1 MSFSFIQ
8 DPEQRAKAEATH
20 KASMESI
27 TASIEAKVAE
37 ATTGLKTKN
46 EELLNEKKK
55 IADTLKNFENLD
67 PTAAR
72 EALKFLE
79 ENEDARLIKDG
90 KIEELLVKKTSTLK
104 TQHEEEA
111 NRLKLELEKAKNEG
125 VTYKSKFESKVIAD
139 ALREEAILQGV
150 VPEALSDVVLRGN
163 SIFTLDDKT
172 ALEARDKDG
181 KLVKT
186 ADDLVLTPQKWI
198 ESLKITS
205 PHYWPGSKGAKAFSG
220 DTDSTEYTVALAN
233 AAKKG
238 DMVAYRALRDKKK
251 KK

>member
-1 MSFSFIQ
+1 MPFSFIT
-8 DPEQRAKAEATH
+8 DPEQRSKAEAAH
-20 KASMESI
+20 KASMEAI
-27 TASIEAKVAE
+27 TLSIETKVAE

-90 KIEELLVKKTSTLK
+90 KIDELLAKKTSSLK
-104 TQHEEEA
+104 TKHEEEA
-111 NRLKLELEKAKNEG
+111 KALMIELEKSKKEG
-125 VTYKSKFESKVIAD
+125 STYKTQFQTKVIED
-139 ALREEAILQGV
+139 ALREEAIKQGV
-150 VPEALSDVVLRGN
+150 IPEALSDVILRGR
-163 SIFTLDDKT
+163 SVFSLDDKSL
-172 ALEARDKDG
+172 LEARDAEG

-186 ADDLVLTPQKWI
+186 ADDIVLTPQKWI
-198 ESLKITS
+198 EGLKITS
-205 PHYWPGSKGAKAFSG
+205 SHYWPVSKGAGAFSG
-220 DTDSTEYTVALAN
+220 DANSTEYTTALAN

-238 DMVAYRALRDKKK
+238 DMATYRALRAKKK
-251 KK
+251 K